1 MDMRLFAYVLG
12 SLLDGVM
19 SVSDV
24 YESLDL
30 GNAYISRKDKTTVQ
44 AAMLEYVYQTM
55 EVSVK

>member
-24 YESLDL
+24 YESLDIN
-30 GNAYISRKDKTTVQ
+30 NAYISREEKTAIQ
-44 AAMLEYVYQTM
+44 AALLEYIYQTM
-55 EVSVK
+55 EVPVQ